1 MAKKITKKGTENYY
15 RSPCPAIN
23 QILLI
28 KKLTSDEALGLYNQ
42 LKTIV
47 STLPR
52 DGAILA
58 YMRILIKELLYDPD
72 VLTPYLDDDT
82 LIVVL
87 KEVYE
92 CIVDIYISFK
102 IEVICTDINNLQP
115 LNPFE
120 PINVKDFDYLKPLDP
135 DQEPTK
141 DVGCSTADSL
151 SNAINKRMGSPLKR
165 QKKAST
171 SMTVKDI
178 SGIEMHLKKN
188 IIGQDQAIE
197 KLIQRIKLIA
207 VGFDKR
213 ANFFFIGRTG
223 VGKTEL
229 ARLFGKKYCNNFAKI
244 NCGEFTNGHEVAK
257 LIGAPPGYI
266 GSNHKSFFQERAEIS
281 NRWVFLFDEVEKA
294 HEKLYHLLLSLLDD
308 GTITDSSGNT
318 LDFSNSIFIF
328 TSNQGISEIKE
339 VSVGFG
345 ATGHNSEAAMAVIKN
360 SLDKQFSP
368 EFRNRI
374 DEFIFFNELTIENVK
389 DITKLN
395 LKFYPVL
402 QTEDLLG
409 FIVSNSYSKEFG
421 VREIKRFI
429 KNYVALPISDAILD
443 NRFPI
448 DGSGKYTFIIKDN
461 KIILS
466 NVKKIPE
473 KTANN
478 G

>member
-1 MAKKITKKGTENYY
+1 MVKKTIKKGTDNYY
-15 RSPCPAIN
+15 RSPCPAID

-52 DGAILA
+52 EGAIIA
-58 YMRILIKELLYDPD
+58 YMKILIKELLYDPD
-72 VLTPYLDDDT
+72 VLTPYLDEDT
-82 LIVVL
+82 LVVVL

-92 CIVDIYISFK
+92 CIVDIYISFR
-102 IEVICTDINNLQP
+102 IEVICSDINNLQP
-115 LNPFE
+115 LSPFD

-135 DQEPTK
+135 DQEAPP
-141 DVGCSTADSL
+141 ADSL
-151 SNAINKRMGSPLKR
+151 VSALNQRTAATPAKKP
-165 QKKAST
+165 KKAST
-171 SMTVKDI
+171 TMTIKDI
-178 SGIEMHLKKN
+178 SGIEAHIKRSV
-188 IIGQDQAIE
+188 IGQDEAVE
-197 KLIQRIKLIA
+197 KLVQRIKLIA

-213 ANFFFIGRTG
+213 ANFFFVGRTG

-229 ARLFGKKYCNNFAKI
+229 ARSFGKKYCNNFAKI

-266 GSNHKSFFQERAEIS
+266 GSNHKSFFQEKAEVS

-308 GTITDSSGNT
+308 GTVTDSNGNT

-339 VSVGFG
+339 ISVGFG
-345 ATGHNSEAAMAVIKN
+345 GKGHNSEAAAAVIKA

-374 DEFIFFNELTIENVK
+374 DEFIFFNELTTENVK

-395 LKFYPVL
+395 LKTYPVA
-402 QTEDLLG
+402 QTEELLD
-409 FIVSNSYSKEFG
+409 FIVSKAYSKEFG

-429 KNYVALPISDAILD
+429 KNSVALPVAEAILD
-443 NRFPI
+443 NQFPI
-448 DGSGKYTFIIKDN
+448 DGSGKYTFTIKDG
-461 KIILS
+461 KAVVD
-466 NVKKIPE
+466 NVKKVPV
-473 KTANN
+473 KAVNHR
-478 G
+478 

>member
-1 MAKKITKKGTENYY
+1 MVKKTIKKGTDNYY
-15 RSPCPAIN
+15 RSPCPAID

-52 DGAILA
+52 EGAIIA
-58 YMRILIKELLYDPD
+58 YMKILIKELLYDPD
-72 VLTPYLDDDT
+72 VLTPYLDEDT
-82 LIVVL
+82 LVVVL

-92 CIVDIYISFK
+92 CIVDIYISFR
-102 IEVICTDINNLQP
+102 IEVICSDINNLQP
-115 LNPFE
+115 LSPFD

-135 DQEPTK
+135 DQEAPP
-141 DVGCSTADSL
+141 ADSL
-151 SNAINKRMGSPLKR
+151 VSALNQRTAATPAKKA
-165 QKKAST
+165 KKAST
-171 SMTVKDI
+171 TMTMKDI
-178 SGIEMHLKKN
+178 SGIEAHIKRSV
-188 IIGQDQAIE
+188 IGQDEAVE
-197 KLIQRIKLIA
+197 KLVQRIKLIA

-213 ANFFFIGRTG
+213 ANFFFVGRTG

-229 ARLFGKKYCNNFAKI
+229 ARSFGKKYCNNFAKI

-266 GSNHKSFFQERAEIS
+266 GSNHKSFFQEKAEVS

-308 GTITDSSGNT
+308 GTVTDSNGNT

-339 VSVGFG
+339 TSVGFG
-345 ATGHNSEAAMAVIKN
+345 GKGHNSEAATAVIKA

-374 DEFIFFNELTIENVK
+374 DEFIFFNELTTENVK

-395 LKFYPVL
+395 LKTYPVA
-402 QTEDLLG
+402 QTEELLD
-409 FIVSNSYSKEFG
+409 FIVSKAYSKEFG

-429 KNYVALPISDAILD
+429 KNSVALPVAEAILD
-443 NRFPI
+443 NQFPI
-448 DGSGKYTFIIKDN
+448 DGSGKYTFTIKDG
-461 KIILS
+461 KAVVD
-466 NVKKIPE
+466 NVKKVPV
-473 KTANN
+473 KAVNHR
-478 G
+478 

>member
-1 MAKKITKKGTENYY
+1 MVKKTIKKGTDNYY
-15 RSPCPAIN
+15 RSPCPAID

-52 DGAILA
+52 EGAIIA
-58 YMRILIKELLYDPD
+58 YMKILIKELLYDPD
-72 VLTPYLDDDT
+72 VLTPYLDEDT
-82 LIVVL
+82 LVVVL

-92 CIVDIYISFK
+92 CIVDIYISFR
-102 IEVICTDINNLQP
+102 IEVICSDINNLQP
-115 LNPFE
+115 LSPFD

-135 DQEPTK
+135 DQEAPP
-141 DVGCSTADSL
+141 ADSL
-151 SNAINKRMGSPLKR
+151 VSALNQRTAATPAKKP
-165 QKKAST
+165 KKAST
-171 SMTVKDI
+171 TMTMKDI
-178 SGIEMHLKKN
+178 SGIEAHIKRSV
-188 IIGQDQAIE
+188 IGQDEAVE
-197 KLIQRIKLIA
+197 KLVQRIKLIA

-213 ANFFFIGRTG
+213 ANFFFVGRTG

-229 ARLFGKKYCNNFAKI
+229 ARSFGKKYCNNFAKI

-266 GSNHKSFFQERAEIS
+266 GSNHKSFFQEKAEVS

-308 GTITDSSGNT
+308 GTVTDSNGNT

-339 VSVGFG
+339 ISVGFG
-345 ATGHNSEAAMAVIKN
+345 GKGHNSEAAAAVIKA

-374 DEFIFFNELTIENVK
+374 DEFIFFNELTTENVK

-395 LKFYPVL
+395 LKTYPVA
-402 QTEDLLG
+402 QTEELLD
-409 FIVSNSYSKEFG
+409 FIVSKAYSKEFG

-429 KNYVALPISDAILD
+429 KNSVALPVAEAILD
-443 NRFPI
+443 NQFPI
-448 DGSGKYTFIIKDN
+448 DGSGKYTFTIKDG
-461 KIILS
+461 KAVVD
-466 NVKKIPE
+466 NVKKVPV
-473 KTANN
+473 KAVNHR
-478 G
+478 

>member
-1 MAKKITKKGTENYY
+1 MVKKTIKKGTDNYY
-15 RSPCPAIN
+15 RSPCPAID

-52 DGAILA
+52 EGAIIA
-58 YMRILIKELLYDPD
+58 YMKILIKELLYDPD
-72 VLTPYLDDDT
+72 VLTPYLDEDT
-82 LIVVL
+82 LVVVL

-92 CIVDIYISFK
+92 CIVDIYISFR
-102 IEVICTDINNLQP
+102 IEVICSDINNLQP
-115 LNPFE
+115 LSPFD

-135 DQEPTK
+135 DQEAPP
-141 DVGCSTADSL
+141 ADSL
-151 SNAINKRMGSPLKR
+151 VSALNQRTAATPAKKS
-165 QKKAST
+165 KKAST
-171 SMTVKDI
+171 TMTMKDI
-178 SGIEMHLKKN
+178 SGIEAHIKRSV
-188 IIGQDQAIE
+188 IGQDEAVE
-197 KLIQRIKLIA
+197 KLVQRIKLIA

-213 ANFFFIGRTG
+213 ANFFFVGRTG

-229 ARLFGKKYCNNFAKI
+229 ARSFGKKYCNNFAKI

-266 GSNHKSFFQERAEIS
+266 GSNHKSFFQEKAEVS

-308 GTITDSSGNT
+308 GTVTDSNGNT

-339 VSVGFG
+339 ISVGFG
-345 ATGHNSEAAMAVIKN
+345 GKGHNSEAAAAVIKA

-374 DEFIFFNELTIENVK
+374 DEFIFFNELTTENVK

-395 LKFYPVL
+395 LKTYPVA
-402 QTEDLLG
+402 QTEELLD
-409 FIVSNSYSKEFG
+409 FIVSKAYSKEFG

-429 KNYVALPISDAILD
+429 KNSVALPVAEAILD
-443 NRFPI
+443 NQFPI
-448 DGSGKYTFIIKDN
+448 DGSGKYTFTIKDG
-461 KIILS
+461 KAVVD
-466 NVKKIPE
+466 NVKKVPV
-473 KTANN
+473 KAVNHR
-478 G
+478 

>member
-1 MAKKITKKGTENYY
+1 MVKKTNKKGTDNYY
-15 RSPCPAIN
+15 RSPCPAID

-52 DGAILA
+52 EGAIIA
-58 YMRILIKELLYDPD
+58 YMKILIKELLYDPD
-72 VLTPYLDDDT
+72 VLTPYLDEDT
-82 LIVVL
+82 LVVVL

-92 CIVDIYISFK
+92 CIVDIYISFR
-102 IEVICTDINNLQP
+102 IEVICSDINNLQP
-115 LNPFE
+115 LSPFD

-135 DQEPTK
+135 DQEAPP
-141 DVGCSTADSL
+141 ADSL
-151 SNAINKRMGSPLKR
+151 VSALNQRTAATPAKKP
-165 QKKAST
+165 KKAST
-171 SMTVKDI
+171 TMTMKDI
-178 SGIEMHLKKN
+178 SGIEAHIKRSV
-188 IIGQDQAIE
+188 IGQDEAVE
-197 KLIQRIKLIA
+197 KLVQRIKLIA

-213 ANFFFIGRTG
+213 ANFFFVGRTG

-229 ARLFGKKYCNNFAKI
+229 ARSFGKKYCNNFAKI

-266 GSNHKSFFQERAEIS
+266 GSNHKSFFQEKAEVS

-308 GTITDSSGNT
+308 GTVTDSNGNT

-339 VSVGFG
+339 ISVGFG
-345 ATGHNSEAAMAVIKN
+345 GKGHNSEAAAAVIKA

-374 DEFIFFNELTIENVK
+374 DEFIFFNELTTENVK

-395 LKFYPVL
+395 LKTYPVA
-402 QTEDLLG
+402 QTEELLD
-409 FIVSNSYSKEFG
+409 FIVSKAYSKEFG

-429 KNYVALPISDAILD
+429 KNSVALPVAEAILD
-443 NRFPI
+443 NQFPI
-448 DGSGKYTFIIKDN
+448 DGSGKYTFTIKDG
-461 KIILS
+461 KAVVD
-466 NVKKIPE
+466 NVKKVPV
-473 KTANN
+473 KAVNHR
-478 G
+478 